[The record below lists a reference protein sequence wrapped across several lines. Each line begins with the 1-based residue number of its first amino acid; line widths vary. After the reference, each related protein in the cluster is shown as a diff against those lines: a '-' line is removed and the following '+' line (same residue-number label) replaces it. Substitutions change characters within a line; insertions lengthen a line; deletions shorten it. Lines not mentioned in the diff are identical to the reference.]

1 MTSMQQWTPEQ
12 WAVFTVTIAAGVIAA
27 TLVAVLRRARWT
39 PPALLRARGPAPR
52 PTVVRA
58 QVRMTDAEVDAF
70 KERWRAMY
78 DSGTPVAQW
87 LDPMRAD
94 FTDPGIG
101 ALSSIQIMTV
111 DPTLKTSTELRAETD
126 AWVNAYADLSFAM
139 PETAQAAEDMR
150 ITLEPVLRK
159 ARRWLIQ
166 GGEGGAGRKGL
177 ADWRIGTATGEYPRI
192 DRQYLMARAL
202 LVS

>member
-27 TLVAVLRRARWT
+27 TLVAVLRRARWA
-39 PPALLRARGPAPR
+39 PPALLRARGPGPR

-58 QVRMTDAEVDAF
+58 VARAPLAVRH
-70 KERWRAMY
+70 
-78 DSGTPVAQW
+78 
-87 LDPMRAD
+87 DPMELD
-94 FTDPGIG
+94 YTDPGIG